1 MLLMARFARARV
13 IAVDINADKLARCR
27 QLGASDVVDAS
38 RQDVAKSLLE
48 LTGGKGVDVVA
59 DFVSTPATQEAAVA
73 ALATGGRLV
82 ILSGA
87 AQPFTLTAGA
97 VMAKELE
104 VLGSRYVTRQEVMET
119 LAIVARRDVWPVVTE
134 VVPLADANAL
144 HDRIERGEVFGRAA
158 LRM

>member
-1 MLLMARFARARV
+1 
-13 IAVDINADKLARCR
+13 
-27 QLGASDVVDAS
+27 
-38 RQDVAKSLLE
+38 
-48 LTGGKGVDVVA
+48 
-59 DFVSTPATQEAAVA
+59 VSTPATQEAAVA

-87 AQPFTLTAGA
+87 AQPFTLTVGA

-134 VVPLADANAL
+134 VAPLADANAL

>member
-1 MLLMARFARARV
+1 
-13 IAVDINADKLARCR
+13 
-27 QLGASDVVDAS
+27 
-38 RQDVAKSLLE
+38 
-48 LTGGKGVDVVA
+48 
-59 DFVSTPATQEAAVA
+59 
-73 ALATGGRLV
+73 LV